1 MSSAVSPSILLTRT
15 SLSRDARRRP
25 PTVLAPLAAT
35 ATHWREG
42 SKSRSEKKR
51 VRLPKAIASSASN
64 EATDGLDEFVSR
76 GLPEHVMVVSDFLDS
91 AQDLR
96 ALYDQRCVIM
106 QTHLY
111 VCIYIMR
118 LCTVLMSLCDSLAD
132 SKILVKLRQ
141 SDLFGTTGKR
151 DGE

>member
-1 MSSAVSPSILLTRT
+1 
-15 SLSRDARRRP
+15 
-25 PTVLAPLAAT
+25 
-35 ATHWREG
+35 
-42 SKSRSEKKR
+42 
-51 VRLPKAIASSASN
+51 
-64 EATDGLDEFVSR
+64 
-76 GLPEHVMVVSDFLDS
+76 MVVSDFLDS

-111 VCIYIMR
+111 ICICIMR